1 MSATTTTPQHH
12 HQHRVPLAA
21 TLAVAGVI
29 AAAGVVGVA
38 WQQSDGDSAAPAA
51 QAPAQAQALTP
62 RTPTLRDYLRYHYYH
77 GQNAPDAQHRTTFRG
92 GGQVQM
98 GQ

>member
-38 WQQSDGDSAAPAA
+38 WQQSDGDSAAPA
-51 QAPAQAQALTP
+51 QAPAQALTP
-62 RTPTLRDYLRYHYYH
+62 RTPTLRDYMRYHYYH

>member
-12 HQHRVPLAA
+12 HQHRAPLAA

-38 WQQSDGDSAAPAA
+38 WQQVDGDSAAPAA
-51 QAPAQAQALTP
+51 QAPAQALTP
-62 RTPTLRDYLRYHYYH
+62 RIPTLRDYTRYNYYH
-77 GQNAPDAQHRTTFRG
+77 GPNAAPDAQHRTTFRG

>member
-1 MSATTTTPQHH
+1 MSATTTTSQH

-21 TLAVAGVI
+21 ALAVAGVI
-29 AAAGVVGVA
+29 AAAGVAGFA
-38 WQQSDGDSAAPAA
+38 WQQSDDDSAAPA
-51 QAPAQAQALTP
+51 QAPAETQAL
-62 RTPTLRDYLRYHYYH
+62 RTPTLKDYAQYNYYH
-77 GQNAPDAQHRTTFRG
+77 GQGSSDGQHRTTFRG